1 MEGKQDKANSVTT
14 VRRRSLFAAAR
25 KEKVMSLNKVLLI
38 GRLGRDPEIRYT
50 PSGMPVVNFPV
61 ATGDSYVDR
70 AGKRQERIAW
80 HRVIVTGKLALTCS
94 EYLKK
99 RLQVFVEGRLRTRE
113 RGSGVYERCVEVIT
127 TRVEYRDEAERSGR
141 QSRAPE
147 RRVINSTLKSRILTD
162 HSGLVEHEE
171 CSKFQ

>member
-1 MEGKQDKANSVTT
+1 
-14 VRRRSLFAAAR
+14 
-25 KEKVMSLNKVLLI
+25 MSLNKVLLI
-38 GRLGRDPEIRYT
+38 GRLGRAPEIRYT

-99 RLQVFVEGRLRTRE
+99 GLQVFVEGRLRTRE
-113 RGSGVYERCVEVIT
+113 WDSDGARG
-127 TRVEYRDEAERSGR
+127 
-141 QSRAPE
+141 
-147 RRVINSTLKSRILTD
+147 RRTEIIGTSVQFLGPRPIDFKVQDTCTD
-162 HSGLVEHEE
+162 GLVVN
-171 CSKFQ
+171 SDAPI